1 MTTLNSE
8 LLIEPEMF
16 RSNIS
21 YIKNLIN
28 PSSNFMSVIKSDA
41 YGHHL
46 ESIVKDIDDLSD
58 GYGVVRADEAIKIR
72 MLSKK
77 KILLMQGVYNDKDYK
92 LARENNFDIVV
103 HNSDQFNL
111 IKKYNNFENL
121 WFKVNTGM
129 NRLGFDI
136 DDFLKIYNE
145 YLTNTKFTLM
155 THLAS
160 SNDPKAISNEK
171 QFSLFE
177 SLRSKLHADV
187 SLSIANTG
195 CIMNFPEKSY
205 DWVRCGIGIYGGYLN
220 DTNIKT
226 AMTLRS
232 PIINLR
238 TISKGEGVGYDG
250 RAIADKE
257 MKIAS
262 VYLGYADGLPV
273 GIKDGTKVLINGN
286 EAQIFGKVSMDL
298 TTIDV
303 TNLKECSVGDWCEFF
318 SPDLPISNIAK
329 SNDLISYYLMTSIKS
344 RVKKIYK
351 NIN

>member
-21 YIKNLIN
+21 YIKNRIN

-72 MLSKK
+72 LLSKK

-136 DDFLKIYNE
+136 DEFLKIYNE

-160 SNDPKAISNEK
+160 SNDPEAISNEK

-177 SLRSKLHADV
+177 SLRSKLHEDV

-273 GIKDGTKVLINGN
+273 GIKDGTKVLINSN

>member
-21 YIKNLIN
+21 YIKNRIN

-136 DDFLKIYNE
+136 DEFLKIYNE
-145 YLTNTKFTLM
+145 YLINTKFTLM

-171 QFSLFE
+171 QFFS
-177 SLRSKLHADV
+177 
-187 SLSIANTG
+187 
-195 CIMNFPEKSY
+195 
-205 DWVRCGIGIYGGYLN
+205 
-220 DTNIKT
+220 
-226 AMTLRS
+226 
-232 PIINLR
+232 
-238 TISKGEGVGYDG
+238 
-250 RAIADKE
+250 
-257 MKIAS
+257 
-262 VYLGYADGLPV
+262 
-273 GIKDGTKVLINGN
+273 KVL
-286 EAQIFGKVSMDL
+286 QIFQYSSF
-298 TTIDV
+298 
-303 TNLKECSVGDWCEFF
+303 CRFF
-318 SPDLPISNIAK
+318 IHIILEI
-329 SNDLISYYLMTSIKS
+329 T
-344 RVKKIYK
+344 KKLVFFI
-351 NIN
+351 

>member
-21 YIKNLIN
+21 YIKNRIN

-136 DDFLKIYNE
+136 DEFLKIYNE
-145 YLTNTKFTLM
+145 YLINTKFTLM

>member
-21 YIKNLIN
+21 YIKNRIN

-136 DDFLKIYNE
+136 DEFLKIYNE
-145 YLTNTKFTLM
+145 YLINTKFTLM

-329 SNDLISYYLMTSIKS
+329 SNDLISYYLMTSVKS

>member
-21 YIKNLIN
+21 YIKNRIN

-136 DDFLKIYNE
+136 DEFLKIYNE
-145 YLTNTKFTLM
+145 YLINTKFTLM

-171 QFSLFE
+171 QFSSFE

>member
-8 LLIEPEMF
+8 LLINPEIF
-16 RSNIS
+16 RSNIA
-21 YIKNLIN
+21 YIKSRMK
-28 PSSNFMSVIKSDA
+28 PSSNFMSIIKSDA

-58 GYGVVRADEAIKIR
+58 GYGVVRTDEAIKIR
-72 MLSKK
+72 SLSNK
-77 KILLMQGVYNDKDYK
+77 KILLMQGIYNDEDYK
-92 LARENNFDIVV
+92 LARDNNLDIVV
-103 HNSDQFNL
+103 HNSNQFNL
-111 IKKYNNFENL
+111 IKNKNNFENL

-129 NRLGFDI
+129 NRLGLEINEFVN
-136 DDFLKIYNE
+136 IYDK

-160 SNDPKAISNEK
+160 SNDPKAKSNAK

-177 SLRSKLHADV
+177 SLHNRLHSDV

-205 DWVRCGIGIYGGYLN
+205 NWVRCGIGIYGGYLN
-220 DTNIKT
+220 DENLKT

-238 TISKGEGVGYDG
+238 AISKGECVGYDG
-250 RAIADKE
+250 RAIAKKD

-273 GIKDGTKVLINGN
+273 GIKDGTKVHINGN
-286 EAQIFGKVSMDL
+286 EAKVFGKVSMDI

-303 TNLKECSVGDWCEFF
+303 SNIKECNVGDWCEFF
-318 SPDLPISNIAK
+318 SPHLPISNIAK

>member
-8 LLIEPEMF
+8 LIIESEIF

-21 YIKNLIN
+21 YIKNRIN
-28 PSSNFMSVIKSDA
+28 PSSKFMSVIKSDA

-72 MLSKK
+72 LLSKK

-103 HNSDQFNL
+103 HNSDQFNI
-111 IKKYNNFENL
+111 IKKHNNFENL

-136 DDFLKIYNE
+136 DEFLKIYNE
-145 YLTNTKFTLM
+145 YLINTKFTLM

-160 SNDPKAISNEK
+160 SNDPKAKSNEK

-177 SLRSKLHADV
+177 SLRSKLHPEV
-187 SLSIANTG
+187 CLSIANTG

-205 DWVRCGIGIYGGYLN
+205 DWVRCGIGIYGGYLK
-220 DTNIKT
+220 DVNIKT

-232 PIINLR
+232 PIVNLR
-238 TISKGEGVGYDG
+238 KISKGEGVGYDG
-250 RAIADKE
+250 RAIAEKE

-318 SPDLPISNIAK
+318 SPNLPISNIAQ

>member
-21 YIKNLIN
+21 YIKNRIN

-72 MLSKK
+72 LLSKK

-136 DDFLKIYNE
+136 DEFLKIYNE
-145 YLTNTKFTLM
+145 YLINTKFTLM

>member
-21 YIKNLIN
+21 YIKNRIN
-28 PSSNFMSVIKSDA
+28 PSSNFMSIIKSDA

-72 MLSKK
+72 MLSNK

-92 LARENNFDIVV
+92 LARKNNFDIVV

-136 DDFLKIYNE
+136 DEFLKIYNE
-145 YLTNTKFTLM
+145 YLINTKFTLM